1 MRNIKLLAIIDHLG
15 GGGAEQQFVNI
26 VNNITAEKQV
36 YLTVARGV
44 RLASLDSRIP
54 LSGGYGG
61 RTPLKS
67 IMKIRGLIESFQPDI
82 VHSFL
87 MYSCFLTAL
96 ALKLSRVKP
105 VFIAQ
110 EFSSPEEI
118 MKEVNF
124 GYLKKQI
131 LKLTY
136 KQADKVLT
144 ISKAVMED
152 MIQIKY
158 VSGGKAAFIHD
169 GLDIKKYKNLKDKMA
184 LRKELGLEDGLFY
197 ICFAGSLV
205 KRKGPHFLIKAFRRL
220 PYPNIRLLL
229 IGKGDMAEELKRESA
244 DDVRIS
250 FLGYRTNA
258 VEYIKS
264 ADLFVL
270 PSVYE
275 GLPNV
280 VIEAMAAGTPV
291 VATNIYGTPELI
303 EDKKSGILV
312 PAGDVD
318 ALEKAISEMIGNTGE
333 REMFSKEALTRAD
346 YFSIERMAGDYQ
358 AMYSTLLEKPT
369 TKRPR

>member
-1 MRNIKLLAIIDHLG
+1 
-15 GGGAEQQFVNI
+15 
-26 VNNITAEKQV
+26 
-36 YLTVARGV
+36 
-44 RLASLDSRIP
+44 
-54 LSGGYGG
+54 
-61 RTPLKS
+61 
-67 IMKIRGLIESFQPDI
+67 
-82 VHSFL
+82 
-87 MYSCFLTAL
+87 
-96 ALKLSRVKP
+96 
-105 VFIAQ
+105 
-110 EFSSPEEI
+110 